1 MIPIVPHSAENGRPI
16 SLPASP
22 QGRTGPHNA
31 PVLDAAGQIRA
42 PSSRPASPAAA
53 PAGAARRSGKTA
65 RSHTPNLP
73 AAEPQHP
80 EPRAEQG
87 VAMTPSPAPVRS
99 RSRSRRP
106 AGAFQGHGWPALL
119 SGRQAAGLVSERA
132 MTPIAQPPA
141 GARNATWAC
150 RPQPAAV
157 TVRAFSYVVN
167 SASARPVASTPT
179 APSRRLTAVA
189 AVATPTHKGPQ
200 PSPMTNP
207 ETGCVIDARIP
218 EKVSDTGQ
226 FRPVRNVK
234 RPLSSRW

>member
-1 MIPIVPHSAENGRPI
+1 MIPTVPHSAENGRPI

-22 QGRTGPHNA
+22 QSRTGPHNA

-42 PSSRPASPAAA
+42 PRSRPAHGGSAGRSSP
-53 PAGAARRSGKTA
+53 PVRQTA

-80 EPRAEQG
+80 EPCATAIKQEQG
-87 VAMTPSPAPVRS
+87 GRDDTLARTVRS

-119 SGRQAAGLVSERA
+119 SGRRAAGLVRERA
-132 MTPIAQPPA
+132 MTPIAQQPA
-141 GARNATWAC
+141 DARNATWAC

-218 EKVSDTGQ
+218 EKVSDTCQ
-226 FRPVRNVK
+226 CQPVCV
-234 RPLSSRW
+234 L